1 MVNQKAHEALMTVLE
16 NESQVV
22 KDIWALYVEQYKHK
36 EIAEK
41 LNLNLNTVASHIHR
55 LKDKLQQ
62 CNE

>member
-1 MVNQKAHEALMTVLE
+1 MVNQKAYEVLMAVLE

-22 KDIWALYVEQYKHK
+22 KDICALYVEQYKHK

-41 LNLNLNTVASHIHR
+41 LNLNLNTVASYIHR